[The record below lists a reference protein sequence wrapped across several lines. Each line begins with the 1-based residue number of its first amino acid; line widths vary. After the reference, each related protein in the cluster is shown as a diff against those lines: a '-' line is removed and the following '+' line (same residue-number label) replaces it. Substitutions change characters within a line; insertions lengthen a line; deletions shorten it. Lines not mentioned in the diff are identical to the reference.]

1 LRPIKE
7 AILIPISVTENVL
20 FLGHKRKTG
29 KKAFLFFSFYVINID
44 CKKRHMFVEV
54 IMKFYHVAP
63 EAQVE
68 KIYGSG
74 IQANEKGE
82 IPIIALKDDFLLKKF
97 IFDLYAHEVL
107 RLDVYCLFEIT
118 QEGVEGSLFEA
129 DINNIFSDSFKISKQ
144 PHIERKYLKPFKT
157 DESYEGMGLIEG
169 VFPVENKDKFTDK
182 YKRKVLE
189 YLKEIAE

>member
-1 LRPIKE
+1 
-7 AILIPISVTENVL
+7 
-20 FLGHKRKTG
+20 
-29 KKAFLFFSFYVINID
+29 
-44 CKKRHMFVEV
+44 
-54 IMKFYHVAP
+54 MKFYHVAP

-82 IPIIALKDDFLLKKF
+82 IPIIVLKDDFLLKKF

-107 RLDVYCLFEIT
+107 GVDVYCLFEIT
-118 QEGVEGSLFEA
+118 PEGVEGSLFESNI
-129 DINNIFSDSFKISKQ
+129 DSIFSDSFKISKQ
-144 PHIERKYLKPFKT
+144 PHIERKHLMPFKT

-169 VFPVENKDKFTDK
+169 VFPVENKDNFTKK

-189 YLKEIAE
+189 YLKELEG

>member
-1 LRPIKE
+1 
-7 AILIPISVTENVL
+7 
-20 FLGHKRKTG
+20 
-29 KKAFLFFSFYVINID
+29 
-44 CKKRHMFVEV
+44 
-54 IMKFYHVAP
+54 MKFYHVAP

-107 RLDVYCLFEIT
+107 KVDIYCIFEVIA
-118 QEGVEGSLFEA
+118 EGFTGPLIES
-129 DINNIFSDSFKISKQ
+129 DISSIFSDSFKISQQ
-144 PHIERKYLKPFKT
+144 PYIERKYLIPFKT

-169 VFPVENKDKFTDK
+169 VYPVENKDKFTEK

-189 YLKEIAE
+189 YLKEVVG